1 MFYFANCSL
10 FFCCAVANHNVVH
23 TPVFYNK
30 KLNSLVN
37 VILTISYG
45 HPSSS
50 YVPGHNLSHHK
61 YTQHTQDF
69 MRTSKVKYRWNFL
82 NG

>member
-1 MFYFANCSL
+1 M
-10 FFCCAVANHNVVH
+10 
-23 TPVFYNK
+23 
-30 KLNSLVN
+30 N
-37 VILTISYG
+37 VILTLSYG

-61 YTQHTQDF
+61 YTQTTKDF

-82 NG
+82 NGYIKIPTSFFIEFNEMKVLILQCIYFVNLY